1 MGTVPIAASGRRS
14 LAPLI
19 IGGIALI
26 MLIAGLLFLNRPL
39 PVESGNVEASPEA
52 KAYVKNLALSDMEM
66 KAAENFMQQQVVEIV
81 GKITNQGP
89 RRLVSVELTCIFHS
103 ADGHEIYRE
112 RVPIVRASATPFG
125 SGQTRAFRLPFDT
138 IPDGW
143 NQAMPNLVIA
153 RIVFAQ

>member
-26 MLIAGLLFLNRPL
+26 MLIAGLLFLNRPA

-112 RVPIVRASATPFG
+112 RVPIVRASATPLG

>member
-14 LAPLI
+14 FAPLI
-19 IGGIALI
+19 IGATALVA
-26 MLIAGLLFLNRPL
+26 LIAGLLYLNRPV
-39 PVESGNVEASPEA
+39 PADSGNVEASPEA
-52 KAYVKNLALSDMEM
+52 KAYVKNLALSDIEM
-66 KAAENFMQQQVVEIV
+66 KAAENFMRQQVVEIV

-89 RRLVSVELTCIFHS
+89 RPLVSVELTCIFRGV
-103 ADGHEIYRE
+103 DGREVYRE
-112 RVPIVRASATPFG
+112 RVPIVRASTSPLA

-153 RIVFAQ
+153 RILFAQ

>member
-26 MLIAGLLFLNRPL
+26 MLIAGLLFLNRPV
-39 PVESGNVEASPEA
+39 PVEQGNVEASPEA

-112 RVPIVRASATPFG
+112 RVPIVRASATPLG

>member
-1 MGTVPIAASGRRS
+1 MGSVPIAASGRRS

-26 MLIAGLLFLNRPL
+26 MLIAGLLFLNRPV
-39 PVESGNVEASPEA
+39 PVEPGSVEASPEA

-89 RRLVSVELTCIFHS
+89 RRLVSVELTCIFRS
-103 ADGHEIYRE
+103 AEGREIYRE
-112 RVPIVRASATPFG
+112 RVPIVRASATPLG